1 MKMKS
6 WVAAALLTAFVG
18 AIPVVMAD
26 DKVTEKKAPDQK
38 AMMDAWMKAMTPGE
52 GHKKLEPFVGS
63 FDVKVTS
70 WMAPG
75 APPAESSGSAE
86 DRWVLG
92 GRYVQEMFDGQFMGQ
107 PFSGIGYTGYD
118 NIKKA
123 FVSTW
128 MDNMSTAIMMTK
140 GSMEGNTM
148 TSSGTMDDPMS
159 GKSQTMNNKV
169 TVLDKDHH
177 TMEMWGP
184 GPDGKAFKMMEISY
198 ARKK

>member
-6 WVAAALLTAFVG
+6 WVAVALLALFVG
-18 AIPVVMAD
+18 AIPVIAQD
-26 DKVTEKKAPDQK
+26 NDAKKAGEQK
-38 AMMDAWMKAMTPGE
+38 AMMDAWMKSMTPGE
-52 GHKKLEPFVGS
+52 GHKKLEPFVGA
-63 FDVKVTS
+63 FDVKVRS

-75 APPAESSGSAE
+75 APPAESSGSAQN
-86 DRWVLG
+86 RWVLG
-92 GRYVQEMFDGQFMGQ
+92 GRYVEETFDGQFMGQ

-128 MDNMSTAIMMTK
+128 MDNMSTSIMMTK
-140 GSMEGNTM
+140 GSMDGNTM

-159 GKSQTMNNKV
+159 GKSQVVNNKV
-169 TVLDKDHH
+169 TIVDNDHH

-184 GPDGKAFKMMEISY
+184 GPDGKPFKTMEISY

>member
-6 WVAAALLTAFVG
+6 WVAAALLAVFVG
-18 AIPVVMAD
+18 AIPVIAQD
-26 DKVTEKKAPDQK
+26 NDAKKAAEQK
-38 AMMDAWMKAMTPGE
+38 AMMDAWMKSMTPGE
-52 GHKKLEPFVGS
+52 GHKKLTPFVGT
-63 FDVKVTS
+63 FDVKVRS

-86 DRWVLG
+86 NRWVLG
-92 GRYVQEMFDGQFMGQ
+92 GRYVEENFDGQFMGQ

-128 MDNMSTAIMMTK
+128 MDNMSTSIMVTK

-159 GKSQTMNNKV
+159 GKAQVVNNKV
-169 TVLDKDHH
+169 TIADNDHH
-177 TMEMWGP
+177 TMEMWGS

-198 ARKK
+198 SRKK

>member
-1 MKMKS
+1 MKMRS
-6 WVAAALLTAFVG
+6 WVAAALLAVFVG
-18 AIPVVMAD
+18 TIPVVMAD
-26 DKVTEKKAPDQK
+26 DKEAKKASDQK
-38 AMMDAWMKAMTPGE
+38 AMMDAWMKTMTPGE
-52 GHKKLEPFVGS
+52 QHKKLEPFVGS
-63 FDVKVTS
+63 FNVKVTS

-75 APPAESSGSAE
+75 APPAESSGTAE

-123 FVSTW
+123 FMATW
-128 MDNMSTAIMMTK
+128 MDNMSTAIMITK

-159 GKSQTMNNKV
+159 GKSQMVNNKV
-169 TVLDKDHH
+169 TVTDNDHH

>member
-1 MKMKS
+1 MKIKS

-18 AIPVVMAD
+18 AVPVVMAD
-26 DKVTEKKAPDQK
+26 DKDKKAPDHK
-38 AMMDAWMKAMTPGE
+38 AMMDAWMRTMTPGVE
-52 GHKKLEPFVGS
+52 HKKLEPFVGT

-75 APPAESSGSAE
+75 APPAESSGTAE

-148 TSSGTMDDPMS
+148 TSSGTTDDPMS
-159 GKSQTMNNKV
+159 GKSQQMTNKV
-169 TVLDKDHH
+169 TITDNDHH

-184 GPDGKAFKMMEISY
+184 GPDGKMFKVMQISY

>member
-6 WVAAALLTAFVG
+6 WVAAALLIALVG
-18 AIPVVMAD
+18 AIPVVAAD
-26 DKVTEKKAPDQK
+26 EKETGKKASDQK
-38 AMMDAWMKAMTPGE
+38 AMMDAWMKTMTPGE
-52 GHKKLEPFVGS
+52 QHKKLEPFVGS

-70 WMAPG
+70 WMVPG
-75 APPAESSGSAE
+75 APAAESSGSAE

-92 GRYVQEMFDGQFMGQ
+92 GRYVQEMFDGQFMGR

-159 GKSQTMNNKV
+159 GRSQQVTNKV
-169 TVLDKDHH
+169 TVTDNDHH
-177 TMEMWGP
+177 MMEMWGP
-184 GPDGKAFKMMEISY
+184 GPDGKMFKMMEISY

>member
-6 WVAAALLTAFVG
+6 WVAVALLALFVG
-18 AIPVVMAD
+18 AIPVIAQD
-26 DKVTEKKAPDQK
+26 NDAKKAGEQK
-38 AMMDAWMKAMTPGE
+38 AMMDAWMKSMTPGE
-52 GHKKLEPFVGS
+52 GHKKLEPFVGA
-63 FDVKVTS
+63 FDVKVRS

-75 APPAESSGSAE
+75 APPAESSGSAQN
-86 DRWVLG
+86 RWVLG
-92 GRYVQEMFDGQFMGQ
+92 GRYVEETFDGQFMGQ

-128 MDNMSTAIMMTK
+128 MDNMSTSIMMTK
-140 GSMEGNTM
+140 GSMDGNTM

-159 GKSQTMNNKV
+159 GKSQVVNNKV
-169 TVLDKDHH
+169 TIVDNDHH

-184 GPDGKAFKMMEISY
+184 GPDGKPFKMMEISY
-198 ARKK
+198 ARKN